1 VVHVEFT
8 IEPFV
13 EGEPGS
19 HVLAAVASA
28 RRVGAEVDMG
38 PFGSTCDV
46 PSEHVGALVGAIT
59 DAAIGNGATH
69 VSIHVE
75 ATGEAPS
82 TTAAPASG
90 APGGVPE

>member
-1 VVHVEFT
+1 MVHVEFT

-13 EGEPGS
+13 EGDPGA

-28 RRVGAEVDMG
+28 REVGVDVDMG

-46 PSEHVGALVGAIT
+46 PPADVGALVGAIT
-59 DAAIGNGATH
+59 AAAIGNGATH

-75 ATGEAPS
+75 ASDTIIAGSE
-82 TTAAPASG
+82 AAP
-90 APGGVPE
+90 

>member
-13 EGEPGS
+13 EGDPGS

-28 RRVGAEVDMG
+28 RRVGVVVDMG

-46 PSEHVGALVGAIT
+46 PSKDVGALVGAIT
-59 DAAIGNGATH
+59 DAAIGHGATH

-75 ATGEAPS
+75 ATDEVATP
-82 TTAAPASG
+82 TEL
-90 APGGVPE
+90 PGPGPG

>member
-13 EGEPGS
+13 EGDPGS

-28 RRVGAEVDMG
+28 RQVGVEVDMG
-38 PFGSTCDV
+38 PFGSACDV
-46 PSEHVGALVGAIT
+46 PSKDVGALVGAIT
-59 DAAIGNGATH
+59 DAAIGQGATH

-75 ATGEAPS
+75 AIGEPVS
-82 TTAAPASG
+82 TTGLPSG
-90 APGGVPE
+90 VTE

>member
-1 VVHVEFT
+1 MVHVEFT

-13 EGEPGS
+13 EGDPGS

-28 RRVGAEVDMG
+28 RRVGVEVDMG

-75 ATGEAPS
+75 ARARPHRPS
-82 TTAAPASG
+82 VAPASG

>member
-13 EGEPGS
+13 EGDPGS

-28 RRVGAEVDMG
+28 RQIGVDVEMG

-46 PSEHVGALVGAIT
+46 PTRDVGALVGAIT
-59 DAAIGNGATH
+59 DAAIGQGATH

-75 ATGEAPS
+75 AIGD
-82 TTAAPASG
+82 PASTSG
-90 APGGVPE
+90 EVE

>member
-1 VVHVEFT
+1 MVHVEFT

-13 EGEPGS
+13 EGAPGS

-28 RRVGAEVDMG
+28 RQVGVEVEMG

-46 PSEHVGALVGAIT
+46 PPSDVGALVGAIT
-59 DAAIGNGATH
+59 DAAIGEGATH

-75 ATGEAPS
+75 AIGDPAATSGEA
-82 TTAAPASG
+82 
-90 APGGVPE
+90 E